1 MASAVAMFA
10 FFRGLGQTLGIAI
23 GGNIF
28 QKYVEVH
35 PLTMCARTVLT
46 CISVLSSKL
55 ADQPEFSAKAS
66 ELAKEATALVHWMQ
80 NEPPGQE
87 LDVMRTAF
95 TESMRV
101 VYIAMA
107 AAALVAT
114 LASLWIKH
122 HDINQALETEQGLT
136 EAGAGARTEAK
147 RRPSGELAME
157 EMDRALEAA
166 LGARRETSRSV
177 AMYSGV

>member
-1 MASAVAMFA
+1 M
-10 FFRGLGQTLGIAI
+10 
-23 GGNIF
+23 
-28 QKYVEVH
+28 
-35 PLTMCARTVLT
+35 LTDL
-46 CISVLSSKL
+46 SVLSSKL
-55 ADQPEFSAKAS
+55 ADQPRFSDQAS
-66 ELAKEATALVHWMQ
+66 ELAKEATALVQWMQ
-80 NEPPGQE
+80 NESPGQE
-87 LDVMRTAF
+87 LNVMRTAF

-136 EAGAGARTEAK
+136 EAGSAMRAEERK
-147 RRPSGELAME
+147 RPSGELAME